1 MSQQTGDVRIT
12 VFGRTDVGAVRT
24 NNEDAFVI
32 ADLSAAAG
40 DPVSWNGGRSL
51 SERGVL
57 LAVSDGMG
65 GAAAGEIASAIT
77 VESLRE
83 WLGQEH
89 GRLATGDLVEGAV
102 GNANRNVFDAA
113 QEAERQGMGATLTAI
128 LVRGATAHIAEVGDS
143 RAYLIRKGRIRQV
156 TRDQSFVEMLVEQG
170 LITREQAEHS
180 PYKNV
185 ILQAMGQRP
194 GVSVA
199 LCRLELRRGDRIVLC
214 SDGLTNKVNDDEIRD
229 ILEMEPDLE
238 EGVRAVDRVGERARR
253 RGQHYARRRGGRW
266 RRASGCRLWREH
278 HPHALGSESLRSGG
292 AQEAEGAAIASASSS
307 SAGARVRHHTI
318 DDGRRPPARGTGR
331 RARARSDTGGRG
343 VPGASG
349 SDCRGCARRLEQ
361 DLDVDRDRRG
371 ARPRLCRNR
380 LRAHSLRRTIPWTA
394 GTPAP

>member
-1 MSQQTGDVRIT
+1 MSQQIGDVRIT

-32 ADLSAAAG
+32 ADLNAGTG
-40 DPVSWNGGRSL
+40 DPSSWNGARPVG
-51 SERGVL
+51 ERGVL

-89 GRLATGDLVEGAV
+89 GRIATGDLVESAV

-238 EGVRAVDRVGERARR
+238 AACGRLIALANE
-253 RGQHYARRRGGRW
+253 RGGEDNITLVVGVVDGDGLPAVGSGENITRTLSDLKVFDPEEHKKPKAAPAPPPPPVQEPGSDITQLMTVGDLPLEAQIATVP
-266 RRASGCRLWREH
+266 ASA
-278 HPHALGSESLRSGG
+278 P
-292 AQEAEGAAIASASSS
+292 AAAFAPPASAPASSS
-307 SAGARVRHHTI
+307 KAWMWIAIVVIGLVAAGIGYALSR
-318 DDGRRPPARGTGR
+318 
-331 RARARSDTGGRG
+331 
-343 VPGASG
+343 
-349 SDCRGCARRLEQ
+349 
-361 DLDVDRDRRG
+361 
-371 ARPRLCRNR
+371 
-380 LRAHSLRRTIPWTA
+380 
-394 GTPAP
+394 